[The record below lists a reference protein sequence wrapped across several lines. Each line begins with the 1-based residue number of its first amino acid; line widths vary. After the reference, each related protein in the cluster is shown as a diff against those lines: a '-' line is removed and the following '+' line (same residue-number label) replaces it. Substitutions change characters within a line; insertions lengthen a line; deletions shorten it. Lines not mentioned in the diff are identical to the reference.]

1 MTRTL
6 FLSLLVGFAALLSA
20 CGPQNQADPSGDP
33 LQAWVDAPLNNS
45 AIPEAVY
52 TLVFSGA
59 SFGDPI
65 GNFDVLVNGELM
77 ASVEAAHQ
85 NSQGEAQYGYG
96 QYEWLPPA
104 PGNYLIEVVAHSGG
118 ASSSS
123 AQAQVYV
130 GEAGPDDEVAAATP
144 TPGEDTLVAIPIQD
158 VNCREG
164 NSNQFD
170 ITDTLFEGEEYIP
183 QGRGFDNLWVRFA
196 GPVTN
201 VNCWVFGQNLTV
213 LLNDVDTAL
222 AVIPESILPYLNYP
236 PTATP
241 TFTPEPTSTPTPAP
255 ECSDGID
262 NDGDG
267 RTDYSPPSTTGAGVG
282 DRECDSAQDNDESN

>member
-6 FLSLLVGFAALLSA
+6 FLSLLVGLAALLSA
-20 CGPQNQADPSGDP
+20 CGAQNQADPSGDP
-33 LQAWVDAPLNNS
+33 LQTWIDAPLNNS
-45 AIPEAVY
+45 AIPEATY

-65 GNFDVLVNGELM
+65 GNFDVMVNGQLV
-77 ASVEAAHQ
+77 ASVEAAYQ
-85 NSQGEAQYGYG
+85 NSQAEATYGYAQYD
-96 QYEWLPPA
+96 WLPPA

-118 ASSSS
+118 ASSSA
-123 AQAQVYV
+123 AQAQVFV
-130 GEAGPDDEVAAATP
+130 GEPAQSDDVAAATP

-196 GPVTN
+196 GPATN
-201 VNCWVFGQNLTV
+201 VNCWVYVENLTM
-213 LLNDVDTAL
+213 LLNEVETAL
-222 AVIPESILPYLNYP
+222 ADIPESILPYLDYP

-241 TFTPEPTSTPTPAP
+241 TFTPEPTSTPTPTPAP

-267 RTDYSPPSTTGAGVG
+267 DTDYPNDGRCLSP
-282 DRECDSAQDNDESN
+282 DDNSESG

>member
-1 MTRTL
+1 MTRKL
-6 FLSLLVGFAALLSA
+6 FLSLLVGLAALLSA

-33 LQAWVDAPLNNS
+33 LQAWIDAPLHNS
-45 AIPEAVY
+45 AIPEATY

-65 GNFDVLVNGELM
+65 GNFDVLVNGQLM
-77 ASVEAAHQ
+77 ASVEAAYQ
-85 NSQGEAQYGYG
+85 NSQAEAQYGYG
-96 QYEWLPPA
+96 QYDWLPPA

-118 ASSSS
+118 ASSSP
-123 AQAQVYV
+123 AQAQVFV
-130 GEAGPDDEVAAATP
+130 GEPVQGDDLAVATP

-164 NSNQFD
+164 NGNQFD
-170 ITDTLFEGEEYIP
+170 ITDTLFKGEQYIP

-196 GPVTN
+196 GPATN
-201 VNCWVFGQNLTV
+201 VNCWVFVQNLTM
-213 LLNDVDTAL
+213 LLNDVETAL
-222 AVIPESILPYLNYP
+222 ADIPESILPYLTYP

-241 TFTPEPTSTPTPAP
+241 TFTPEPSSTPTPTPAP

-267 RTDYSPPSTTGAGVG
+267 DTDYPNDGRCLSP
-282 DRECDSAQDNDESN
+282 DDNSESG